1 MSHSSKTP
9 ASVAAA
15 GVAIWAIAAASGLL
29 NAWGWGTSAAGLVAI
44 VLVTLVL
51 ASEVLGITLALA
63 IETAVSRKAWAR
75 VTVAGVL
82 LIGVSLF
89 NAFSGHRALT
99 MIEAERAAPYIA
111 AQAAISEAQA
121 EVVRIEAAI
130 AAVPTLPANVPAAR
144 LRAYQEARNAELAR
158 LEPQRAAAQ
167 QRLTTLP
174 VVEAP
179 PPSTPPLAFKLIV
192 VLIELL
198 KVAGLWAVT
207 GKPSHPPAQQ
217 SAPSAAS
224 ALAAARWAKAKAR

>member
-1 MSHSSKTP
+1 
-9 ASVAAA
+9 
-15 GVAIWAIAAASGLL
+15 
-29 NAWGWGTSAAGLVAI
+29 
-44 VLVTLVL
+44 
-51 ASEVLGITLALA
+51 
-63 IETAVSRKAWAR
+63 
-75 VTVAGVL
+75 
-82 LIGVSLF
+82 
-89 NAFSGHRALT
+89 